1 MNIKRGDMI
10 LLSSYE
16 GPVGDYSHPP
26 TRFVGI
32 VKEIEQNPDG
42 EPVIKTFFNNKWN
55 WVHIEDIIE
64 VISEA

>member
-10 LLSSYE
+10 LLTSYE
-16 GPVGDYSHPP
+16 RALGYYPNA
-26 TRFVGI
+26 TKRFVGI